1 MLPHTSPA
9 SISSFSAAF
18 YYLLPITISE
28 ATSGRFEDLVWADF
42 TCRPIYEERRCD
54 AVHSSIPSSL
64 TGALSGVCLSWIG
77 NGSHLVA
84 WNERAGLDRMSSVYM
99 SGSLGRDSLP
109 SLLLLPA
116 ITFDPPCLPLH
127 PHPISLGWDGGQK
140 KPAGGFASVRESACR
155 WSYDACR
162 PFVQQAVRPPPGSNC
177 QVRDQT
183 SVEAIFT
190 FISHPHCTIGRFPL
204 QLPVWAS
211 VQITVTV

>member
-1 MLPHTSPA
+1 MSSAVLRCCTFIYPQQLDRHAVRRLPFMNWQW
-9 SISSFSAAF
+9 ISFSSLKWACRAGQNEF
-18 YYLLPITISE
+18 SLHVRLTGPWQSPIT
-28 ATSGRFEDLVWADF
+28 AA
-42 TCRPIYEERRCD
+42 
-54 AVHSSIPSSL
+54 SS
-64 TGALSGVCLSWIG
+64 
-77 NGSHLVA
+77 SHNL
-84 WNERAGLDRMSSVYM
+84 W
-99 SGSLGRDSLP
+99 
-109 SLLLLPA
+109 
-116 ITFDPPCLPLH
+116 PPCLPLH

-140 KPAGGFASVRESACR
+140 KQAGGFASVRESACR

-204 QLPVWAS
+204 QLWAS